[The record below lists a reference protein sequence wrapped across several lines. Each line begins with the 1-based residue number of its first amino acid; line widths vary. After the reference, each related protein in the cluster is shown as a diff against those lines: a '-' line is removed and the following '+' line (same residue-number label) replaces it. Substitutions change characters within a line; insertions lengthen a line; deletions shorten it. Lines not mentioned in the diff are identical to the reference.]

1 MKTMVGCNQT
11 RRMIDE
17 ADHPESLPFDASSHV
32 ATCPDCG
39 SFAEDRARL
48 RSLMLSGTRVTVP
61 VNFDAVLK
69 SRLAEARART
79 GFAWLSP
86 AGYLRLGGA
95 TAALVVM
102 VFGAQYA
109 GLFGTHEP
117 TRELRAA
124 TVGESPAPDSKPVQ
138 SSSVQPAI
146 ISNGPVSRPAT
157 VISNS
162 YQRVNRYPERTV
174 SGGVPLEI
182 SREDYLHEDSGV
194 MLVRGSNGEG
204 EVSLPMVSVG
214 AQSLVYASAGASR
227 RPARTIGTSF

>member
-1 MKTMVGCNQT
+1 MNTMVDCKQT

-17 ADHPESLPFDASSHV
+17 ADRPELLPFEASSHV
-32 ATCPDCG
+32 AACPDCG
-39 SFAEDRARL
+39 SFAEERARL
-48 RSLMLSGTRVTVP
+48 RSLLVSGTRVTVP

-69 SRLAEARART
+69 SRLAQARGRD

-109 GLFGTHEP
+109 GLFGVDSTTEQ
-117 TRELRAA
+117 RAGLA
-124 TVGESPAPDSKPVQ
+124 GNGQHAVEPVQ
-138 SSSVQPAI
+138 PSPPPPAI
-146 ISNGPVSRPAT
+146 
-157 VISNS
+157 NS
-162 YQRVNRYPERTV
+162 YEPGPRHTSVGTNSYLRVNRYQNRTV
-174 SGGVPLEI
+174 GAGVPLEI
-182 SREDYLHEDSGV
+182 PREDYLPEDSGV

-214 AQSLVYASAGASR
+214 AQPLVYANAGR
-227 RPARTIGTSF
+227 RTARTIGTSF